1 MLNESVI
8 KVLKMVCGILP
19 HVLTESRTSVQSAYE
34 FVNGAHSLEW

>member
-8 KVLKMVCGILP
+8 KVCGILP